1 MARDAA
7 TAAAAPG
14 PRPTFPVYLLPSF
27 KMPFRRRSTASSSSS
42 SSSSSSVPEAAG
54 AGLSASPPASPSSRS
69 STVYSPATTPGSSP
83 PSAASFPDF
92 YFPLADKLALERGE
106 LARRSSSYYGAAPG
120 EGNAD
125 SHPGLGTR
133 LSRAGP
139 DTLRCGTCSA
149 DLAFGAQ
156 IVSKGFTGRYGRAY
170 LVSPPPRP
178 PVTARAPTSTSSGT
192 DLVNI
197 RVGRPESRQLVTGA
211 HVVADI
217 SCLVCAAKL
226 GWKYVDAKEQSQKYK
241 VGKFILETQRVVGF
255 RRWEDVDDGTLL
267 PEVAHLDVGRPAPG
281 DRRASKDEEEP
292 VEFDSDD
299 EDECEDIFA
308 GTWDAQ
314 AVAERRGHRFVL
326 RGKKRADD

>member
-1 MARDAA
+1 M
-7 TAAAAPG
+7 
-14 PRPTFPVYLLPSF
+14 
-27 KMPFRRRSTASSSSS
+27 
-42 SSSSSSVPEAAG
+42 
-54 AGLSASPPASPSSRS
+54 
-69 STVYSPATTPGSSP
+69 
-83 PSAASFPDF
+83 
-92 YFPLADKLALERGE
+92 
-106 LARRSSSYYGAAPG
+106 LARRSSSYYSTIGAAG
-120 EGNAD
+120 NSNAD
-125 SHPGLGTR
+125 RIPGFDTR
-133 LSRAGP
+133 LSRTGS

-149 DLAFGAQ
+149 DLAFSAQ

-178 PVTARAPTSTSSGT
+178 AVVSRPSSTTSSA